1 MTRDHSPSGSNG
13 LDAALAAHP
22 EGAELRRVWD
32 AIPQAGASSGD
43 DPSAD
48 ERGAA
53 WSRLRTA
60 IHDPSRRPFTSDV
73 GAPIQIVADDV
84 QDGANAEAGVDGSV
98 LTIRTRAVP
107 TMVSMRRWRVAAAVI
122 GVLVAGGAGI
132 RAVPITYEASVI
144 ARNGTALGA
153 AGPVRALR
161 LADGSDVWLAAGS
174 RLSVPRALGWP
185 RWLRAS
191 SRSVLL
197 TGRAFFS
204 VQRDGRPFEVHT
216 SDATV
221 RVLGTR
227 FDVRSPTNVSGS
239 QVAVEEGR
247 VSVAS
252 AGSTRDRSD
261 AAVELGAGQRI
272 VVQRGAVAASAV
284 QTVSIARVASWRTG
298 GLAALDEPLDG
309 VLDELARR
317 YAVEITHAPDV
328 DVTVTVSLFY
338 PSAPTI
344 ETVLADL
351 CTAQGLSF
359 QRTSR
364 GYHVAR
370 SEVRP

>member
-1 MTRDHSPSGSNG
+1 MTRDQSPSGSNE

-22 EGAELRRVWD
+22 DGAELRRVWD
-32 AIPQAGASSGD
+32 AIPQAAATGD
-43 DPSAD
+43 EPSAD

-60 IHDPSRRPFTSDV
+60 IHDPARRPFTSDV

-84 QDGANAEAGVDGSV
+84 LDGANAEAGVDGSV
-98 LTIRTRAVP
+98 RTMRTRTTAP
-107 TMVSMRRWRVAAAVI
+107 MVSMRRWRVAAAVI
-122 GVLVAGGAGI
+122 GLVVAGGAGI

-144 ARNGTALGA
+144 AKNGTAPGT

-185 RWLRAS
+185 GWLRAS
-191 SRSVLL
+191 SRSVRL

-204 VQRDGRPFEVHT
+204 VQRDGRAFEVRT

-227 FDVRSPTNVSGS
+227 FDVRSPMGVSGS
-239 QVAVEEGR
+239 QVMVEEGR

-252 AGSTRDRSD
+252 AASTRDRSD
-261 AAVELGAGQRI
+261 AVVELGAGQRI

-317 YAVEITHAPDV
+317 YAVEITHTPDV
-328 DVTVTVSLFY
+328 DVAATVSLFY